1 MLIHNSVWS
10 ESSVNYSSHEA
21 KVRESIS
28 HIALHVWFQG
38 HKLPSK
44 IISQHSYQENNKTT
58 NDVFV
63 PKGKEGYLC
72 LDKKNFCPSF
82 KFTTSGNITL
92 WRSLKKKKSVKE
104 RIVLQHHLFY
114 MNKYLW

>member
-21 KVRESIS
+21 KVRDSIS
-28 HIALHVWFQG
+28 RRALHVWFQG

-44 IISQHSYQENNKTT
+44 TISQHSYQKNNKTT
-58 NDVFV
+58 NHVFV

-72 LDKKNFCPSF
+72 LDKKKNLPIFQIYYF
-82 KFTTSGNITL
+82 RKYYHL
-92 WRSLKKKKSVKE
+92 EELKKKKDLSKKDSFITPSFLHE
-104 RIVLQHHLFY
+104 
-114 MNKYLW
+114 

>member
-21 KVRESIS
+21 KVRNSIS

-44 IISQHSYQENNKTT
+44 IVSWHSYQKNNKTT
-58 NDVFV
+58 NDVLV

-72 LDKKNFCPSF
+72 LDIKKFFAHLSNLLLQEILPFGEA
-82 KFTTSGNITL
+82 KK
-92 WRSLKKKKSVKE
+92 KKKKSVKE
-104 RIVLQHHLFY
+104 RIVL
-114 MNKYLW
+114 